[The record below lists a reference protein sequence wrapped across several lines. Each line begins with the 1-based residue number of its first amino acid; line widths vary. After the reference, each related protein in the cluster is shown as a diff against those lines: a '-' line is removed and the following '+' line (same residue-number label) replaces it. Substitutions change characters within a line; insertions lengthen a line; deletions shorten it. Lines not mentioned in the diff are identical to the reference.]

1 MKRAFAAGF
10 AIAAVVMLAAAPGF
24 ARPGRGW
31 NNCRGGGW
39 AGQAYGQQTG
49 SANQETLSGV
59 VSSLD
64 KATPMRGRGA
74 GVHFTLKTDVGPV
87 VVLLGPDW
95 FLEKSA
101 TKLATGDTV
110 EIKGSR
116 MNYRN
121 EQAVAATQVKR
132 GSDLL
137 VLRYDNGV
145 PLWAGWRR

>member
-1 MKRAFAAGF
+1 
-10 AIAAVVMLAAAPGF
+10 
-24 ARPGRGW
+24 
-31 NNCRGGGW
+31 
-39 AGQAYGQQTG
+39 
-49 SANQETLSGV
+49 
-59 VSSLD
+59 
-64 KATPMRGRGA
+64 
-74 GVHFTLKTDVGPV
+74 V